1 MLLLL
6 VIWLCLELWNQFK
19 ALNDHLSLFI
29 GRVYLS
35 TGINNTS
42 NTINDLYQT
51 TIECRVLRI
60 KKLKRLH
67 NLLCDILESFNG
79 VFGPIILLE
88 AICAMI
94 LIVPYTLGFVYFFG
108 YMEYGLN
115 DIWVMAMVNGLH
127 LIIQSVVKLFALA
140 AVGQLVYGEAHT
152 TIAICYRSINELE
165 ATHLQGLHLIEKE
178 LLHLIQQVHIRN
190 PKVAA
195 SSFFD
200 VNFSMSGFVITSVT
214 SYIIVTLQFMI
225 QSK

>member
-1 MLLLL
+1 MAASMCSL
-6 VIWLCLELWNQFK
+6 VAYTYSE
-19 ALNDHLSLFI
+19 ALAHQRN
-29 GRVYLS
+29 
-35 TGINNTS
+35 
-42 NTINDLYQT
+42 
-51 TIECRVLRI
+51 
-60 KKLKRLH
+60 
-67 NLLCDILESFNG
+67 
-79 VFGPIILLE
+79 
-88 AICAMI
+88 M
-94 LIVPYTLGFVYFFG
+94 
-108 YMEYGLN
+108 
-115 DIWVMAMVNGLH
+115 MA
-127 LIIQSVVKLFALA
+127 VKLFALA